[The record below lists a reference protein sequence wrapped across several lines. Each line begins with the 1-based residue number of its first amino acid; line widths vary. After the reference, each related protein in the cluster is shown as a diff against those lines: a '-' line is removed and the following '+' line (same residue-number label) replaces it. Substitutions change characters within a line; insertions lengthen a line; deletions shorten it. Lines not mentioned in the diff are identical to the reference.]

1 MLRTQK
7 ECATLS
13 FSPSVADETA
23 AYKANKNHD
32 FLLHI
37 FTNIRQRMKQTRQN
51 RRFNIFPL

>member
-13 FSPSVADETA
+13 FSPSVADETD

-32 FLLHI
+32 F
-37 FTNIRQRMKQTRQN
+37 
-51 RRFNIFPL
+51 